1 MKTKC
6 PSCGAVTSLDVLLAH
21 DGARDA
27 LLAALKM
34 PAPLGT
40 LVVKY
45 LGLFRPATRELTF
58 DRVASL
64 LNELLPMIQ
73 AGQIE
78 RNGRT
83 WPAPMPY
90 WIDAMEDML
99 GKRDRL
105 QLPMKSHG
113 YLLEIIAGMSNQ
125 MEAKKEEKQE
135 QDRRQRAA
143 DDTAGGKARRHQA
156 GSPPAAFLQLA
167 AAITGRTAAAGG
179 GAGNF
184 EHARN
189 STLQALDAAQQAT
202 TEETGKS

>member
-27 LLAALKM
+27 LLAALRM
-34 PAPLGT
+34 PAPLGV

-73 AGQIE
+73 DGQIE

-125 MEAKKEEKQE
+125 VEAKKEEKQE
-135 QDRRQRAA
+135 QQRRQRTA
-143 DDTAGGKARRHQA
+143 DEPSKTSPRHKGGE
-156 GSPPAAFLQLA
+156 PPAAFRQAVA
-167 AAITGRTAAAGG
+167 ALTGRLAPASTGRS
-179 GAGNF
+179 F
-184 EHARN
+184 EDNRKK
-189 STLQALDAAQQAT
+189 TLQALDAAQQAT
-202 TEETGKS
+202 TEETRKS

>member
-27 LLAALKM
+27 LLAALRM
-34 PAPLGT
+34 PAPLGV

-73 AGQIE
+73 DGQIE

-83 WPAPMPY
+83 WPAPVPY
-90 WIDAMEDML
+90 WIDAIEDML
-99 GKRDRL
+99 AKRDRL

-113 YLLEIIAGMSNQ
+113 YLLEIISGISNQ

-135 QDRRQRAA
+135 QQRRQRS
-143 DDTAGGKARRHQA
+143 AGEPSGTTRHK
-156 GSPPAAFLQLA
+156 GCEPPAAFRQALA
-167 AAITGRTAAAGG
+167 ELTARLAPASTGRS
-179 GAGNF
+179 F
-184 EHARN
+184 EDNRKK
-189 STLQALDAAQQAT
+189 TLQALDAAQQAT